1 MAKRFPSPAMTSSAR
16 KHVLLAAAACL
27 LPLLLQLPM
36 SLGIGYGLG
45 ALAVAAASK
54 RKPLPL
60 LLRLLLGGTA
70 LLAVLAVAP
79 GIGRDSAC
87 AVLAAMLALKPAETV
102 SLRDGRSLVGFALFG
117 PFATFLLDQG
127 PVSLLLALAAVL
139 LALLAL
145 QRLAMDEGQAMPDQG
160 DAGQGHDAAHATNWQ
175 RQAVFN
181 VLHLF
186 ALGLPLALA
195 AFWLFPRLPT
205 PLWGLPERSVA
216 KPGLSDSMTPGGM
229 IDMLLDDSPAA
240 RVQFFGPAPRP
251 DQMYWR
257 GPVLWDFDGR
267 TWHQAM
273 ALQGFSPAPMQ
284 AGGPRWDYQ
293 IELEPSE
300 NRQLIA
306 LDVPTQLPD
315 GARISLDYTPWAES
329 PQYNVSRWRMQS
341 QPVAALE
348 ADLPD
353 PLRMRA
359 LLLPQGYNPRTVALG
374 KQWRREAGTDTQGR
388 SDAAI
393 AERALAMIR
402 REFTYT
408 LDVPLTG
415 RNEIDDFLF
424 DRKAGYCEH
433 FSSSFVV
440 LMRAAGIPARVVTG
454 YSGAYRNPIGNYWLV
469 RKSDAH
475 AWSEIWLPK
484 RGWVRVDPTAA
495 VAPERVHDTLADRR
509 PGQFGNFTG
518 LVPVF
523 NAGDWLRRG
532 WNDFVLGFNAQR
544 QRDLLKPLGIDA
556 LQPRD
561 LVILFALIAGLAV
574 LWMSWL
580 IARGERQRDPLLR
593 AWHALEARYRK
604 LGHGRAAHE
613 PAQVWA
619 ARVAADQP
627 TAGEHLGTLARRV
640 SNARYAS
647 ANERAALT
655 RLLRDLRQHR
665 P

>member
-1 MAKRFPSPAMTSSAR
+1 MAERTPSPAMTASAR
-16 KHVLLAAAACL
+16 THVLLAAAACL

-45 ALAVAAASK
+45 ALAVAAASM

-87 AVLAAMLALKPAETV
+87 AVLAAMLALKPAETI
-102 SLRDGRSLVGFALFG
+102 SLRDGRSLVGFGLFG

-127 PVSLLLALAAVL
+127 PISLLLALAAVL

-145 QRLAMDEGQAMPDQG
+145 QRLAADEGQVHEPAT
-160 DAGQGHDAAHATNWQ
+160 AALWQ
-175 RQAVFN
+175 RPAVFAI
-181 VLHLF
+181 LRLF
-186 ALGLPLALA
+186 ALGLPLALG

-205 PLWGLPERSVA
+205 PLWGLPERSIA

-229 IDMLLDDSPAA
+229 FDMLLDDSPAA
-240 RVQFFGPAPRP
+240 RVQFFGATPRP
-251 DQMYWR
+251 EQLYWR

-273 ALQGFSPAPMQ
+273 ALQGFTPAPMQ
-284 AGGPRWDYQ
+284 AAGPGWDYQ

-300 NRQLIA
+300 TRQLIA
-306 LDVPTQLPD
+306 LDLPTQLPE
-315 GARISLDYTPWAES
+315 GARISLDYTPWADTV
-329 PQYNVSRWRMQS
+329 QYNVSRWRMHS
-341 QPVAALE
+341 MPAAALE
-348 ADLPD
+348 PELPD

-374 KQWRREAGTDTQGR
+374 KQWRHEAGSDAQGR

-408 LDVPLTG
+408 LNVPLAG

-424 DRKAGYCEH
+424 DRKQGYCEH

-454 YSGAYRNPIGNYWLV
+454 YSGGYRNPIGNYWLV

-475 AWSEIWLPK
+475 AWSEIWLAK

-518 LVPVF
+518 LVPMF

-544 QRDLLKPLGIDA
+544 QRDLLKPLGIQT

-561 LVILFALIAGLAV
+561 LVVLFALIAGLAL

-593 AWHALEARYRK
+593 AWHALDARYRK
-604 LGHGRAAHE
+604 LGRGRHAHE

-619 ARVAADQP
+619 TRVAADRP
-627 TAGEHLGTLARRV
+627 HTGEHLSALAQRV
-640 SNARYAS
+640 STARYAPAIS
-647 ANERAALT
+647 PRTL
-655 RLLRDLRQHR
+655 RQLLRDLRQHR